1 MSENVTDCFTRHIRV
16 RVSLPAETRAGGI
29 ICIKKAK
36 KHAEWFLNEKLFVP
50 LHPEVCQQKGMQQR
64 K

>member
-1 MSENVTDCFTRHIRV
+1 
-16 RVSLPAETRAGGI
+16 VSLPTETRARGI

-50 LHPEVCQQKGMQQR
+50 LHPEVCQQKGIQQR